1 MVAKALFQQTCHLL
15 DFKNIK
21 GSNYMSLGVSCEAS
35 EMCSFHLGGQEELF
49 VQSLQ
54 NSEDRG
60 RANVDLLARLHN

>member
-1 MVAKALFQQTCHLL
+1 
-15 DFKNIK
+15 
-21 GSNYMSLGVSCEAS
+21 MSLGVSCEAS

-60 RANVDLLARLHN
+60 RANVDLLTRLIISTALDFLLKVFFKGFYTDTEIF